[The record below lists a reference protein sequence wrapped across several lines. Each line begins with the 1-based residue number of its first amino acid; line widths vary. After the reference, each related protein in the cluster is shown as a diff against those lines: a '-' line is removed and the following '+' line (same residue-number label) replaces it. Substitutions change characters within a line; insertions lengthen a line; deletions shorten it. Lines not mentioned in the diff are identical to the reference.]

1 MYRYADHIL
10 YIYSLYLKS
19 KLQCDQKYD
28 TMLPKILHG
37 YYRNRKNSHE
47 TYFNKHILEWNQHRN
62 TGTTQKWSFIVL
74 LECTSIKLN
83 WSTLMPGSHCIA
95 TPSVLTND
103 GRRFDLFN
111 NVHQFIHWRMF
122 MGKSDLGASYSPWRS
137 VLKKTNTVCVHCQ
150 ETTEICQ
157 YPLFTWKHTLE
168 CVFAQH
174 NIHTFHINIKRII
187 Y

>member
-1 MYRYADHIL
+1 MTQCNNMTQWYFMATTKTEKIPWNIIIL
-10 YIYSLYLKS
+10 INIFLK
-19 KLQCDQKYD
+19 
-28 TMLPKILHG
+28 
-37 YYRNRKNSHE
+37 R
-47 TYFNKHILEWNQHRN
+47 NQHWN
-62 TGTTQKWSFIVL
+62 PGTTQKWSFIVL
-74 LECTSIKLN
+74 LVCTCTLIKLI
-83 WSTLMPGSHCIA
+83 WSILMPGSHCIA

>member
-1 MYRYADHIL
+1 MRSKWWHNVTIWHNDTSWLLQKQKKIPWNIIIL
-10 YIYSLYLKS
+10 INIFLK
-19 KLQCDQKYD
+19 
-28 TMLPKILHG
+28 
-37 YYRNRKNSHE
+37 R
-47 TYFNKHILEWNQHRN
+47 NQHWN
-62 TGTTQKWSFIVL
+62 PGTTQKWSFIVL
-74 LECTSIKLN
+74 LVCTCTSIKLV

-150 ETTEICQ
+150 ETTELCQ

>member
-1 MYRYADHIL
+1 MR
-10 YIYSLYLKS
+10 S
-19 KLQCDQKYD
+19 KLWHNVTIWHNDTSWLLQKQK
-28 TMLPKILHG
+28 KIPW
-37 YYRNRKNSHE
+37 NII
-47 TYFNKHILEWNQHRN
+47 ILINIFLKRNQHWN
-62 TGTTQKWSFIVL
+62 PGTTQKWSFIVL
-74 LECTSIKLN
+74 LVCTCMSIKLI

-111 NVHQFIHWRMF
+111 NVHQFIYWRMF

>member
-1 MYRYADHIL
+1 MR
-10 YIYSLYLKS
+10 S
-19 KLQCDQKYD
+19 KLWHNVTIWHNDTSRLLQKQK
-28 TMLPKILHG
+28 KIPW
-37 YYRNRKNSHE
+37 NII
-47 TYFNKHILEWNQHRN
+47 ILINIFLKRNQHWN
-62 TGTTQKWSFIVL
+62 PGTTQKWSFIVL
-74 LECTSIKLN
+74 LVCTCMSIKLI

>member
-1 MYRYADHIL
+1 MR
-10 YIYSLYLKS
+10 S
-19 KLQCDQKYD
+19 KLWHNVTIWHNDTSWLLQKQK
-28 TMLPKILHG
+28 KIPW
-37 YYRNRKNSHE
+37 NII
-47 TYFNKHILEWNQHRN
+47 ILINIFLKRNQHWN
-62 TGTTQKWSFIVL
+62 PGTTQKWSFIVL
-74 LECTSIKLN
+74 LVCTCTSIKLI